1 MKWLLIGASTIA
13 QQFVIDAIRAGG
25 DEISWLVSGDEQRA
39 AAFAVKNNIARF
51 TTDLKLALSQQDI
64 DAVYI
69 STTNEKHFPQAML
82 ALEYG
87 KHVLCEKPMALSM
100 EEATTMIE
108 RASACNQVLAVNHH
122 LRNAAT
128 IRKMRDEIRNGTLGD
143 ILTVRFCHA
152 VSLPENLI
160 GWRTDNS
167 AGNGVIMDITVHDID
182 TLRFLLDD
190 DVVAVSAM
198 AQDGLL
204 SQSGSVETVMGTL
217 RFSKGTLVSFFDSF
231 TARNFETSIDVI
243 GTQGTLRARNILTQN
258 PVGEVTLHNRHG
270 SEPLAIEHAS
280 LYERGLASFRDA
292 IFNGG
297 QPAASGDDGRQSLAV
312 SLAVVKA
319 VSSGITVHIGEEQ

>member
-13 QQFVIDAIRAGG
+13 QQFVIDAIRSGG
-25 DEISWLVSGDEQRA
+25 DEISWLVSGDEKRA
-39 AAFAVKNNIARF
+39 YDYANKNHIPSF
-51 TTDLKLALSQQDI
+51 TTDLEFALSQQDI

-82 ALEYG
+82 ALKYG
-87 KHVLCEKPMALSM
+87 KHVLCEKPMALTVEDAS
-100 EEATTMIE
+100 AMIE
-108 RASACNQVLAVNHH
+108 QASSHNRVLAVNHH
-122 LRNAAT
+122 LRSAAT
-128 IRKMRDEIRNGTLGD
+128 LGKMRDVIRQGSLGD

-198 AQDGLL
+198 AQGGLL

-231 TARNFETSIDVI
+231 TARHFETSIDVI

-258 PVGEVTLHNRHG
+258 AVGEVTLHNRHG
-270 SEPLAIEHAS
+270 AKTLAIEHTN
-280 LYERGLASFRDA
+280 LYENGLTAFRQA
-292 IFNGG
+292 VRNGE
-297 QPAASGDDGRQSLAV
+297 QPAASGDDGLQSLAV
-312 SLAVVKA
+312 TLAVVKA
-319 VSSGITVHIGEEQ
+319 VSSGLTVTIGEEQ